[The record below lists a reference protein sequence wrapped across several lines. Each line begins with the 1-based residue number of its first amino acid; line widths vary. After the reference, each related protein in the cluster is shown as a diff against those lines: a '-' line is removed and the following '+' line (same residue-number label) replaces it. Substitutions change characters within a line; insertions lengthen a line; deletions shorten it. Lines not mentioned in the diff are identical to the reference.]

1 MRSLCHERNGVPLC
15 GVPDI
20 GIEDAGSSVAGLW
33 DHVID
38 AFLFIPV
45 VLLPVGLFCN

>member
-20 GIEDAGSSVAGLW
+20 GSEDTGSSVAGLW
-33 DHVID
+33 DPVID
-38 AFLFIPV
+38 AFFSFHSCGPAACRPV
-45 VLLPVGLFCN
+45 L

>member
-1 MRSLCHERNGVPLC
+1 VPLC

-20 GIEDAGSSVAGLW
+20 GSEDTGSSVAGLL
-33 DHVID
+33 DHVTG

-45 VLLPVGLFCN
+45 FLMPVGLFCN